1 MNNTFSVYFLP
12 GISESTIK
20 YKEVGYG
27 DTGEIKLRFPE
38 MNPDILKKGIEN
50 IKTAREYLTRKTVK
64 ELVEVI
70 DQVNSKWTNR
80 NYDLRK
86 EALNALPAIT
96 NFSPQMVKGCVDG
109 ILEFLGKENLFKM
122 LEAELENPE
131 YIDDFRPK
139 KGFNGLV
146 KAYGPRLITNIFSG
160 NAPALPAISLVR
172 GLLVKSSQLGKVASE
187 EPLFANL
194 FAQSIEDVDKNIAN
208 TMALT
213 YWKGGDE
220 SIETVAFNEADVVVA
235 YGGPGAI
242 ESIRKR
248 IPSGKKFISYG
259 HKLSFGVIGREY
271 LNEESSAREVAA
283 KAALDTS
290 LHDQQ
295 GCLSPHLWYVEMGGY
310 VTPERFAEL
319 LGEEMGKI
327 NKKLPRGKISKEA
340 KIEIQKIRG
349 VYDWMDDAKTFYP
362 KKSTAWTV
370 IYTKKKEFELSCLN
384 RVVRVKPIDD
394 IQEVKELV
402 APISQYLQ
410 TIGAA
415 LYEERLLRFFDE
427 MGKLGATRIT
437 PVGRMGYPANAL
449 PHDGSYG
456 LRDLI
461 MRWVAIEK

>member
-1 MNNTFSVYFLP
+1 MEDILNAYFLP
-12 GISESTIK
+12 GISESEIK
-20 YKEVGYG
+20 YKELEYG
-27 DTGEIKLRFPE
+27 DTGKIKLRFPE
-38 MNPDILKKGIEN
+38 MNPDILKKTIEN
-50 IKTAREYLTRKTVK
+50 IKITREYLTKKTVE

-70 DQVNSKWTNR
+70 DQVNSKWKDR

-86 EALNALPAIT
+86 EALNALSAIT
-96 NFSPQMVKGCVDG
+96 NFSPQMAEVSVDG

-122 LEAELENPE
+122 LEAELEDPK

-146 KAYGPRLITNIFSG
+146 KAYGPKLITNIFSG

-172 GLLVKSSQLGKVASE
+172 GLLVKSSQLGKVAFE

-194 FAQSIEDVDKNIAN
+194 FAQSIEEVDKNIAN

-213 YWKGGDE
+213 YWKGGDKA
-220 SIETVAFNEADVVVA
+220 IETIAFNEADVVVA
-235 YGGPGAI
+235 YGGDEAI
-242 ESIRKR
+242 KSIRKR
-248 IPSGKKFISYG
+248 ISPEKKFIPYG
-259 HKLSFGVIGREY
+259 HKLSFGVIGREH
-271 LNEESSAREVAA
+271 LNKESSAKEVAT

-290 LHDQQ
+290 LYDQQ
-295 GCLSPHLWYVEMGGY
+295 GCLSPHLWYVEKGGTI
-310 VTPERFAEL
+310 TPERFAEL
-319 LGEEMGKI
+319 LGEEMGNI

-340 KIEIQKIRG
+340 KIEIQNIRG
-349 VYDWMDDAKTFYP
+349 VYDWMEDAKVIYP
-362 KKSTAWTV
+362 KKSTEWTV
-370 IYTKKKEFELSCLN
+370 IYTEKKEFEPSCLN
-384 RVVRVKPIDD
+384 RVIRVKPIDD

-410 TIGAA
+410 TIGTA
-415 LYEERLLRFFDE
+415 LYDDRLLVFSDE
-427 MGKLGATRIT
+427 MGKIGMTRIA